1 MARILIVDD
10 ERSIRVTL
18 CALLGG
24 AGHEVEAAED
34 APQAREMLARARY
47 DVVLSDIVLAGMTGV
62 ELLKTIRQEA
72 PDVQVIMMTGEP
84 TVETATEAVRAGAC
98 DYLTKPINKEAILRV
113 VGTAAKTKAL
123 EDEKRQ
129 LAEAKRQYQADLER
143 QVESRTHELREA
155 NARLQATMEDVIGA
169 MASAVEFRDPYT
181 AGHQQRVANLA
192 RAIGMELGLG
202 ESRVKGLYLAGVI
215 HDLGKISVPA
225 EILSK
230 PSRLSE
236 PEFALIKAHPQTGD
250 DILQRVRF
258 PWPIAEMVLQHHER
272 MDGSGYPRG
281 LRDDAI
287 MLESRILVVADVV
300 EAMASHRPY
309 RPALG
314 LDAALAEIR
323 QRENT
328 AYDGQV
334 AQACARMFREKGFR
348 FEDAEHSRLS
358 RSERSQETR
367 VTESSGDRIVEG
379 QHDSAANGSVALGC
393 G

>member
-1 MARILIVDD
+1 VDD
-10 ERSIRVTL
+10 ERSIRATL
-18 CALLGG
+18 CAVLGA
-24 AGHEVEAAED
+24 AGYEVEAVED

-47 DVVLSDIVLAGMTGV
+47 DVVLSDIVLAGMSGV

-98 DYLTKPINKEAILRV
+98 DYLTKPINREAILRV

-192 RAIGMELGLG
+192 RAIGMEMGLG

-230 PSRLSE
+230 PGRLSE
-236 PEFALIKAHPQTGD
+236 PEFALIKAHPQTGY
-250 DILQRVRF
+250 DILRRVRF
-258 PWPIAEMVLQHHER
+258 PWQVAEMVLQHHER
-272 MDGSGYPRG
+272 TDGSGYPRG
-281 LRDDAI
+281 LRDDAV

-309 RPALG
+309 RAALG

-334 AQACARMFREKGFR
+334 AQTCARVFREKGFR
-348 FEDAEHSRLS
+348 FEGAEH
-358 RSERSQETR
+358 
-367 VTESSGDRIVEG
+367 
-379 QHDSAANGSVALGC
+379 
-393 G
+393 